1 MDRRVKVTDS
11 KGKVTDRRSKVTD
24 SKGEVTDSRSK
35 VMDSMLKQRHS
46 LTWIKLSILP
56 IVRIV

>member
-24 SKGEVTDSRSK
+24 SKGEVTDS
-35 VMDSMLKQRHS
+35 MLKQRHS
-46 LTWIKLSILP
+46 LTWIKLSILR

>member
-11 KGKVTDRRSKVTD
+11 KGEVTDSRSKVTD

-46 LTWIKLSILP
+46 LTWIKLSILR